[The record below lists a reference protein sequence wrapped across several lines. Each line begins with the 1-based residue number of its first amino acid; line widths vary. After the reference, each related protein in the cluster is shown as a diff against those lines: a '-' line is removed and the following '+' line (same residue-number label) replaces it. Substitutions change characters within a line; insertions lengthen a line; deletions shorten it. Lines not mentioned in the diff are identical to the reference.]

1 MSRGPGTVMTRLEAL
16 LTDEP
21 QTVWWLASA
30 VFEDDD
36 PSRAQV
42 ESVRRAAK
50 RLAAM
55 GRAELKISPY
65 REPGPHGHD
74 VWRRF
79 LTARKAATL

>member
-21 QTVWWLASA
+21 QTVWWLAIDVYGGA
-30 VFEDDD
+30 D

-50 RLAAM
+50 RLAAI
-55 GRAELKISPY
+55 GRAEVGMGNY

-79 LTARKAATL
+79 LTVRKAATL